1 MNTEEVKEIY
11 DYARIEDKLGL
22 YHNVWLKDGYKTE
35 YTFVDGRKFSSPFQM
50 IDEELNSE
58 IDEDRFA
65 ADLFE
70 STLLRS
76 ADGYRYG
83 QRLARRDK
91 ERYEEFI
98 LKNSRD
104 DFWATHQGIEVLT
117 EYAISEERVGEEFVS
132 AKLMKHRINYCY
144 NLFLPEREPN
154 HYSEKLYK
162 TKEFIDLYL
171 SRHLYEHLP
180 FWKKEANARDLYKH
194 FKAGG
199 LNSFEVIKSVHQS
212 YSNVEEHGFK
222 LENPY
227 VYNPHI
233 NKEDFKKFQNV
244 WNLLEM
250 PRMVDSKYKEFR
262 EDLIRKQDDP
272 KFYEEIQTMFSNKA
286 KKYPFLNIVERLG
299 QQSKEGDTV
308 LGEASKKFLSNL
320 IVDPELYHIA
330 NSLRMYEIGNKSR
343 EKLDKEGNR
352 VVEEESITYKQMLDM
367 TFKNSKFLDWKWYRE
382 SGEETLRD
390 IYRNAPYMYLDI
402 VSKYL
407 ECYVGNSSLSSK
419 QLDSVKKIL
428 YSIFTENIKEKNL
441 NLYDSYSNI
450 KNSTGDS
457 KTERVRKL
465 ICGEFKED
473 LVLEENL
480 KFFESTEKWVKFF
493 KDRDTMFNVF
503 SKLYLQDENLFLH
516 IMESLIKNSSSTKDA
531 NYFDNVRIVNLL
543 GKRLA
548 EQVAKSIKTLKDPL
562 MEEREE
568 IERKIIMDAKKV
580 CTPPEIRMTLNKK
593 YLDPSSRSDLL
604 KKYLENYSY
613 FVESL
618 DLKDLLIFNSVDG
631 VKISGSGIDD
641 KLETAVKALGYKVER
656 NGNELNLNDFEY
668 HEYLKRLVGIM
679 YSPTLYEWREDD
691 KANNKENDKLRSL
704 FFVPQN
710 IGLVFSDNKDGF
722 SVDQTRFFL
731 QNYLPWYIEMRLL
744 TGNVDSLN
752 RIISAWLVNRPDI
765 KVDVNNQKSDIEKRI
780 RNIWPDTLEAFKVS
794 YNYERFRRVE
804 MLKKFLEATNVEEVV
819 EMINN
824 DPIKLAILSSSILSS
839 SLNIAKE
846 ETVYKGIRKAIAT
859 LDKQFEGLSSEAYM
873 NKERI
878 DRVKSGLKKLGYEE
892 TEEGLEMFRTLWKN
906 LWYLRGNRGLGQ
918 TITITAG
925 GLDIS
930 NPNRSMYAKIPVST
944 SNIKGELVK
953 TYVKQYDGGAD
964 HEFIS
969 WKQIMSI
976 GEAEF
981 DYIPVKD
988 FLIKVTT
995 NFATIFKKRKPDVV
1009 KEFEKAGP
1017 ANILLKLPGRDEPL
1031 CEIFAVPRP
1040 QEAWKLIKD
1049 FAKLMT
1055 SEEGAE
1061 DAIELLKIL
1070 NEN

>member
-1 MNTEEVKEIY
+1 
-11 DYARIEDKLGL
+11 
-22 YHNVWLKDGYKTE
+22 
-35 YTFVDGRKFSSPFQM
+35 
-50 IDEELNSE
+50 
-58 IDEDRFA
+58 
-65 ADLFE
+65 
-70 STLLRS
+70 
-76 ADGYRYG
+76 
-83 QRLARRDK
+83 
-91 ERYEEFI
+91 
-98 LKNSRD
+98 
-104 DFWATHQGIEVLT
+104 
-117 EYAISEERVGEEFVS
+117 
-132 AKLMKHRINYCY
+132 
-144 NLFLPEREPN
+144 
-154 HYSEKLYK
+154 
-162 TKEFIDLYL
+162 
-171 SRHLYEHLP
+171 
-180 FWKKEANARDLYKH
+180 
-194 FKAGG
+194 
-199 LNSFEVIKSVHQS
+199 
-212 YSNVEEHGFK
+212 
-222 LENPY
+222 
-227 VYNPHI
+227 
-233 NKEDFKKFQNV
+233 
-244 WNLLEM
+244 
-250 PRMVDSKYKEFR
+250 
-262 EDLIRKQDDP
+262 
-272 KFYEEIQTMFSNKA
+272 
-286 KKYPFLNIVERLG
+286 
-299 QQSKEGDTV
+299 
-308 LGEASKKFLSNL
+308 
-320 IVDPELYHIA
+320 
-330 NSLRMYEIGNKSR
+330 
-343 EKLDKEGNR
+343 
-352 VVEEESITYKQMLDM
+352 
-367 TFKNSKFLDWKWYRE
+367 
-382 SGEETLRD
+382 
-390 IYRNAPYMYLDI
+390 
-402 VSKYL
+402 
-407 ECYVGNSSLSSK
+407 
-419 QLDSVKKIL
+419 
-428 YSIFTENIKEKNL
+428 
-441 NLYDSYSNI
+441 
-450 KNSTGDS
+450 
-457 KTERVRKL
+457 
-465 ICGEFKED
+465 
-473 LVLEENL
+473 
-480 KFFESTEKWVKFF
+480 
-493 KDRDTMFNVF
+493 
-503 SKLYLQDENLFLH
+503 
-516 IMESLIKNSSSTKDA
+516 MESLIKNSSSTKDA

-765 KVDVNNQKSDIEKRI
+765 KVDANNQKSDIEKRI